1 MRNSH
6 AAIFFFLVRGPDYE
20 PWPMGLTLDREST
33 REGRG
38 YLQGGGMCGL
48 TLVTECGDSLHSQ
61 RSTRHQCQKILAK
74 WRIKILTKSQDK
86 PNVIDRF

>member
-1 MRNSH
+1 
-6 AAIFFFLVRGPDYE
+6 
-20 PWPMGLTLDREST
+20 MGLTLDREST
-33 REGRG
+33 REGIG